1 MPSLTRQITLS
12 PDTYTAIATG
22 VAQCRIAPIGVGA
35 FRLHVGSALPA
46 PGTPDHVAAR
56 IEPLC
61 LTNLAR
67 ADIVYARAETEPV
80 VIAVLTGSGGALEL
94 AGYDALDDMLK
105 VKSVQKK
112 MRDSFTRPLADL
124 WQVTAADGASATIAG
139 GTLTI
144 SSGTT
149 AGAVVELLSKDSFTI
164 PFRAMAGVVNT
175 RHANNHQILEAVSV
189 DALTGLPDG
198 KHCFGIDI
206 GGAASTT
213 ATLMRYFSQNGGLT
227 PLESATVTIL
237 TTASASILEIEPF
250 SDEAYV
256 HSRAIDATSG
266 RANSYVRHQQIPDPS
281 ALYKLRLRSLNHAAW
296 KAVTGA
302 VAGTGGVIRLT
313 VTAHGL
319 ATGNLVWVE
328 YLNGIS
334 NAGAELRGNFTVT
347 VIDANQIDLQGTV
360 FAGAHVA
367 GSGRIALAAA
377 PTAVSLQM
385 SFINCQDYAELTA
398 EITAGRGQIVEG
410 QAIAARTV
418 AGSVVT
424 ATALGPVAHDG
435 ARGSTAPVIVAAR
448 AVTAAYASV
457 ASGDVADLI
466 TTVQGVQVVR
476 PWQIPELEWS
486 SAAAAGGI
494 TNTTDVVLGAAAGA
508 GLRRFVT
515 ALQLKNAGTVATEVV
530 LKDGS
535 TVIWRGHLGASMTFS
550 ESHQFADPLRTTANT
565 ALNLACITT
574 GAQVYVNA
582 QGFIAP

>member
-1 MPSLTRQITLS
+1 
-12 PDTYTAIATG
+12 
-22 VAQCRIAPIGVGA
+22 
-35 FRLHVGSALPA
+35 
-46 PGTPDHVAAR
+46 
-56 IEPLC
+56 
-61 LTNLAR
+61 
-67 ADIVYARAETEPV
+67 
-80 VIAVLTGSGGALEL
+80 
-94 AGYDALDDMLK
+94 
-105 VKSVQKK
+105 
-112 MRDSFTRPLADL
+112 
-124 WQVTAADGASATIAG
+124 
-139 GTLTI
+139 
-144 SSGTT
+144 
-149 AGAVVELLSKDSFTI
+149 
-164 PFRAMAGVVNT
+164 MAGVVNT

-189 DALTGLPDG
+189 DPLTGLPDG

-256 HSRAIDATSG
+256 HSRALDATSG

-328 YLNGIS
+328 YLNGVT
-334 NAGAELRGNFTVT
+334 NAGAELRGNVTVT
-347 VIDANQIDLQGTV
+347 VIDANQIELQGTI
-360 FAGAHVA
+360 FGGSYIA
-367 GSGRIALAAA
+367 GSGRVALAAA

-424 ATALGPVAHDG
+424 ATAVGPVAHDG

-494 TNTTDVVLGAAAGA
+494 TNTSDMVLGAAAGA

-535 TVIWRGHLGASMTFS
+535 TVIWRGHLGASMTLS

-565 ALNLACITT
+565 ALNVACITT